1 MSKYLF
7 YRIGVITLI
16 FFIFFCCENS
26 IDDISHEPLIFNPV
40 NDSAMV
46 VSAHP
51 LASKVGADILKSGG
65 NAIDAAIGVQFV
77 LSVVYPSAGNIGG
90 GGFMVIRMHN
100 GDKISLDF
108 REKAPSLATR
118 DMYLDNNGEVIP
130 EISLLGHLA
139 VGVPGT
145 VDGMVNA
152 HKKYGSKPWKDL
164 IQPSIDLAR
173 NGFVLTEKESYKLN
187 YYVKNKSGYNSL
199 DSSFYKSIWNPGDT
213 VVLNDLAETLIRI
226 RDNERAGFYEGK
238 TADLI
243 IEEMNRGGGLVS
255 YNDLKS
261 YKSIWREPIV
271 FHYKNYKMISMDLP
285 SSGGVVL
292 NQLFKMIE
300 PFPLNSYKFH
310 STEHIHLLSEAERRA
325 FADRSKFLGDPDFID
340 VPKLQLL
347 DSFYILNRMNTFDFS
362 RASKSSDILPGN
374 FHIYESEE
382 TTHYSIVDQY
392 GNAVSVTTTLNGS
405 FGSGV
410 VVSGAGF
417 LLNNEMD
424 DFSCKPGFPN
434 LYGLVGGEAN
444 SIQPNK
450 RMLSSMTP
458 TIVEK
463 NGNLFMVVGTP
474 GGSTIITGVF
484 QTILNVIEFGMTMN
498 EAVEAPRFHHQ
509 WLPDQIKI
517 EKLLLHDSVLSNSL
531 IDLGHKLNIVNS
543 LNRVDAI
550 LIDEKGELQYG
561 ADSRGDDAAEGF

>member
-1 MSKYLF
+1 
-7 YRIGVITLI
+7 
-16 FFIFFCCENS
+16 
-26 IDDISHEPLIFNPV
+26 
-40 NDSAMV
+40 MV

>member
-7 YRIGVITLI
+7 YRTGFITLT
-16 FFIFFCCENS
+16 FFIFLSCENS
-26 IDDISHEPLIFNPV
+26 IDKISNESLISNSV

-90 GGFMVIRMHN
+90 GGFMVIRMNN
-100 GDKISLDF
+100 GDKTSLDF

-118 DMYLDNNGEVIP
+118 DMYLDENGEVIP

-145 VDGMVNA
+145 VDGMINA
-152 HKKYGSKPWKDL
+152 HEKYGSKPWKDL

-173 NGFVLTEKESYKLN
+173 NGFVLTDKESYKLN
-187 YYVKNKSGYNSL
+187 YYLKSKSVYNSL

-213 VVLNDLAETLIRI
+213 VVLNDLAETLVRI

-285 SSGGVVL
+285 SSGGVIL

-310 STEHIHLLSEAERRA
+310 STKHIHLLSEAERRA

-347 DSFYILNRMNTFDFS
+347 DSLYILNRMNTFDFS

-424 DFSCKPGFPN
+424 DFSCKPGIPN

-463 NGNLFMVVGTP
+463 NGNLFMVLGTP

-517 EKLLLHDSVLSNSL
+517 EKLLLDSVLSNSL